1 MQQLY
6 QNWHEDIQLLEKQV
20 ERPKLSETFAAPSE
34 TDHQNSSQV
43 EVLEIRLERQ
53 ASQIKDQL
61 EFIE

>member
-20 ERPKLSETFAAPSE
+20 ERPKLSETFAAQSE